1 GRVEPGRVA
10 AEWVGGAVGHRAA
23 GEPHRP
29 GSEREHADQRQL
41 QQHGFEKF
49 AREKQPARVLRPL
62 PDRHA
67 VEQNAASR
75 SASTGRPTRGW
86 AYSLPARARE
96 TLDQD
101 RSNIIAFPAKAGTHG
116 PADSRRNYG
125 PRPAPGMRIYGI
137 S

>member
-75 SASTGRPTRGW
+75 SASTGRPTRGRG
-86 AYSLPARARE
+86 YSLPARMRE
-96 TLDQD
+96 TPDQD
-101 RSNIIAFPAKAGTHG
+101 RFKYNRIPGE
-116 PADSRRNYG
+116 SRDPWPSRFAAEQW
-125 PRPAPGMRIYGI
+125 AP
-137 S
+137 